1 MTTDSGFS
9 DCLSEESLQLRC
21 QLKGVKGSQLTETIK
36 HLFTG
41 GDSRKKM
48 RTLSLQQRGG
58 VKYYHCTV
66 WIRRSVPNEK
76 TSCGA

>member
-1 MTTDSGFS
+1 MTTGSGFS
-9 DCLSEESLQLRC
+9 DCLSEESLQVKMSIEGSERIPTHRDNKASIYWWG
-21 QLKGVKGSQLTETIK
+21 QLKENEK
-36 HLFTG
+36 
-41 GDSRKKM
+41 
-48 RTLSLQQRGG
+48 RGR